1 MFNSIR
7 FRYGVLS
14 IALVGMVSPT
24 LAKPPA
30 PKPQKHVKKVVVVKP
45 VYRPVYKAPVHRV
58 YHYNKIPRTATYL
71 VIAGITY
78 AVVDNAYYKRSG
90 DQYIYV
96 EQPPVSV
103 KSEVNTAGSNVAT
116 KAGKVVDVLPTEAT
130 TVTVN
135 GATFYVQG
143 SDWYAP
149 IAGTNQFVIVEP
161 QL

>member
-1 MFNSIR
+1 MFK
-7 FRYGVLS
+7 
-14 IALVGMVSPT
+14 SPT
-24 LAKPPA
+24 LRFSILSVLLTAIVSPAIAKPPPA
-30 PKPQKHVKKVVVVKP
+30 HKPVKHAKKVVVVKP
-45 VYRPVYKAPVHRV
+45 VYRPVHKAPAHRV
-58 YHYNKIPRTATYL
+58 YHYHKIPRRATYL

-78 AVVDNAYYKRSG
+78 AVIDNAYYKRSG

-96 EQPPVSV
+96 QQPPVAAQQDV
-103 KSEVNTAGSNVAT
+103 KMVSTNDMTGRI
-116 KAGKVVDVLPTEAT
+116 VDVLPKDAV

-149 IAGTNQFVIVEP
+149 IAGTNQFVIVQP